1 MKFGLFGIGSGICAQ
16 PAVSKAAAQAAEARG
31 FESLWTG
38 EHVVLPDPREA
49 PSPAPPE
56 FPMLH
61 PSTSLAF
68 LSGVTETIKLGT
80 GIVLIAQRNPVVL
93 AKEMASLDVVS
104 NGRLILGIGAGYL
117 HQEFAAIGVPFD
129 ERGARTDEAVDVMRA
144 LWSQDKPSFDGR
156 FTQFSDIDAQ
166 PRPVQSG
173 GPPIVVGGTSDAALK
188 RSLRAAQGWY
198 GFALNVEQTAKVIER
213 LEQLA
218 GEVERPDALGPL
230 ELSVTPALALDGAVV
245 DQFAALGVHRL
256 IPMMPQDA
264 ERTVLDHID
273 DVGGLIGG
281 A

>member
-1 MKFGLFGIGSGICAQ
+1 
-16 PAVSKAAAQAAEARG
+16 
-31 FESLWTG
+31 
-38 EHVVLPDPREA
+38 
-49 PSPAPPE
+49 
-56 FPMLH
+56 
-61 PSTSLAF
+61 
-68 LSGVTETIKLGT
+68 
-80 GIVLIAQRNPVVL
+80 
-93 AKEMASLDVVS
+93 
-104 NGRLILGIGAGYL
+104 
-117 HQEFAAIGVPFD
+117 
-129 ERGARTDEAVDVMRA
+129 MRA